1 MYLQVYVVPI
11 GGMCVRQKCAIG
23 GSGSTY
29 IYGHIDRHFK
39 EGMNVD
45 EIKQFVVDCKCIRP
59 SYFYLIIV
67 ILYTQYDTQFG
78 DRRVHSQLNLAW

>member
-1 MYLQVYVVPI
+1 MYVVPI

-45 EIKQFVVDCKCIRP
+45 EIKQFVVDCKFII
-59 SYFYLIIV
+59 SYPRLKLSV
-67 ILYTQYDTQFG
+67 DTSCKYDKT
-78 DRRVHSQLNLAW
+78 A

>member
-1 MYLQVYVVPI
+1 MPI

-45 EIKQFVVDCKCIRP
+45 EIKQFVVDCKCMKPVIFLFY
-59 SYFYLIIV
+59 YFKIFLYFGLASLILIGLV
-67 ILYTQYDTQFG
+67 LVNMTK
-78 DRRVHSQLNLAW
+78 

>member
-1 MYLQVYVVPI
+1 MYRQVYVVPI

-59 SYFYLIIV
+59 VIFLFYYFYTL
-67 ILYTQYDTQFG
+67 
-78 DRRVHSQLNLAW
+78 HSIMIHSLAIEEYIPNPA